1 MSLFALVFQVEN
13 KHRKV
18 RGVSEDFVFAT
29 AEDGL
34 VGKIFF
40 LFAENGMVRARRF
53 AFPSGINRKTAQA
66 TMKRKAEKAEE
77 SFPVCVNGNV

>member
-1 MSLFALVFQVEN
+1 M
-13 KHRKV
+13 
-18 RGVSEDFVFAT
+18 RGVSEDFVFAI

-40 LFAENGMVRARRF
+40 LFTGENGIVRTRRF
-53 AFPSGINRKTAQA
+53 VFPNGINRKTAQT

-77 SFPVCVNGNV
+77 SSPVCVNGSV